1 MTARRLALAIALIT
15 AVASGAYVFLYLYR
29 WEWNRALIAGVVF
42 IAAEIALLG
51 IAILD
56 RLRKVDRR
64 LEKLERGNETEQVL
78 ARIQQTAPEGRRH
91 FAWLTDGDRLGVFV
105 PVLMGAGVLISVLAW
120 AVEKLAQST
129 GRPVLE
135 RRLADRLAPIA
146 LPEPGATTE
155 TGVMQKKP
163 SLRIAGQVVLAVVLL
178 ASIFALA
185 GATQNRPDEIRAGTS
200 SIVSLDVFTTSEVDT
215 ESAAERLWQ
224 SCAGTTPSSLA
235 EDPVEVSDGTA
246 VSLKLSPALGTYGER
261 RLRGCL
267 EDATLDKVQAAVR
280 RVQHLRP

>member
-1 MTARRLALAIALIT
+1 MTARRLAITVAMVTALG
-15 AVASGAYVFLYLYR
+15 SGAYVFLYLYR

-56 RLRKVDRR
+56 RLQRVDRR
-64 LEKLERGNETEQVL
+64 LDKIEQGGETEQVL
-78 ARIQQTAPEGRRH
+78 ARIQESAPQGRRH
-91 FAWLTDGDRLGVFV
+91 FAWLTDGDRVGVFV

-135 RRLADRLAPIA
+135 RKLANRLAPIT
-146 LPEPGATTE
+146 LPEPGETTDLG
-155 TGVMQKKP
+155 TTQRKP
-163 SLRIAGQVVLAVVLL
+163 TLRVAGQLALAVVLL
-178 ASIFALA
+178 ASVFALA

-200 SIVSLDVFTTSEVDT
+200 SIVSLDVYTNSGVDP

-224 SCAGTTPSSLA
+224 TCAGTTPSQLADDSLQFS
-235 EDPVEVSDGTA
+235 EGTA
-246 VSLKLSPALGTYGER
+246 VSLKLSPALGPYGER

-267 EDATLDKVQAAVR
+267 EDATLDKVQAAVL
-280 RVQHLRP
+280 RVKHLKE

>member
-1 MTARRLALAIALIT
+1 MTARRLAITIALGT
-15 AVASGAYVFLYLYR
+15 AIGSGAYVFLYLYR

-56 RLRKVDRR
+56 RLQRLDRR
-64 LEKLERGNETEQVL
+64 LDKIEQGGETEQVL
-78 ARIQQTAPEGRRH
+78 ARIQETAPQGRRH
-91 FAWLTDGDRLGVFV
+91 FAWLTDGDRVGVFV
-105 PVLMGAGVLISVLAW
+105 PVLMGAGVLISALAW

-146 LPEPGATTE
+146 LPEPGE
-155 TGVMQKKP
+155 RRVSRVSKKP
-163 SLRIAGQVVLAVVLL
+163 TLRIAGQLALAVVLL
-178 ASIFALA
+178 ASVFALA

-200 SIVSLDVFTTSEVDT
+200 SIVSLDVYTNGVDQ
-215 ESAAERLWQ
+215 ESAVESLWQ
-224 SCAGTTPSSLA
+224 TCAGTTPSQLADDSLR
-235 EDPVEVSDGTA
+235 VSEGTA
-246 VSLKLSPALGTYGER
+246 VSLELSPALGPYGER

-267 EDATLDKVQAAVR
+267 EDATLDKVQAAVL
-280 RVQHLRP
+280 RVKHTSQP